1 MLGNLFGGQPM
12 EERNLSYQQVWG
24 SGIDVS
30 GFATWAGTV
39 VNQKNALEIGAA
51 YACVRLLSDT
61 ISTLPLDTFIRRD
74 GNRLPYTPRPD
85 WVYEPE
91 GPGTSRIE
99 YYKQIVVSML
109 LSHGAVVQILRNGA
123 GAIVA
128 LQPLDPTRVDIRRN
142 KETRLREFVID
153 GGQAVLSSEDVL
165 YIPEMRRPGSLKGVS
180 RVDELKQTLG
190 LAKALDEF
198 ASRYFSN
205 GANTSGIIEFP
216 GNLTQEQAKDL
227 VDSFEAGHKGLKKAH
242 RPGVLSGGA
251 KFTKTGSDGEQ
262 AQMLES
268 RQFSVEEVARVFRVP
283 PSMIGLN
290 TPGAMSYASVE
301 HNAMSFV
308 RFSLTPLISA
318 IEEAHNRLLPGDVFL
333 RFNMDGLLRGDSATQ
348 AQVFSTG
355 LQAGY
360 LSVNDVRG
368 LMDLRPVDNG
378 DTPRVPLANID
389 IQDAGVVAEDR
400 KVLMAQR
407 LITAGFDPA
416 ETMQAMGLPT
426 ITHTGLP
433 SVMLQGISQIAPDDP
448 QSAYP
453 ASED

>member
-61 ISTLPLDTFIRRD
+61 ISTLPVDTFIRRD
-74 GNRLPYTPRPD
+74 GNRLPYRPRPA

-91 GPGTSRIE
+91 GPGSSRIE

-109 LSHGAVVQILRNGA
+109 LSHGAVVQILRNGT
-123 GAIVA
+123 GEIVA
-128 LQPLDPTRVDIRRN
+128 LQPIDPTRVDIRRN
-142 KETRLREFVID
+142 PATRLREFVID
-153 GGQAVLSSEDVL
+153 GGQAVLPGEDVL

-205 GANTSGIIEFP
+205 GANTSGMIEFP

-227 VDSFEAGHKGLKKAH
+227 VDAFEAGHKGLKKAH

-251 KFTKTGSDGEQ
+251 KFVKTGSDGEQ
-262 AQMLES
+262 AQMLQS
-268 RQFSVEEVARVFRVP
+268 RQFAVEEVARVFRCP

-301 HNAMSFV
+301 HNAIQFT
-308 RFSLTPLISA
+308 RYSLTPLIAA

-333 RFNMDGLLRGDSATQ
+333 RVNMDGLLRGDSATQ
-348 AQVFSTG
+348 AQVFSTA

-360 LSVNDVRG
+360 MSVNEARG
-368 LMDLRPVDNG
+368 LMDLRPVDGGEN
-378 DTPRVPLANID
+378 PRVPLANIAVNSAS
-389 IQDAGVVAEDR
+389 IVEERERVE
-400 KVLMAQR
+400 MASKLVQS
-407 LITAGFDPA
+407 GYDPA
-416 ETMQAMGLPT
+416 DVLSALGLPAMA
-426 ITHTGLP
+426 HTGLA
-433 SVMLQGISQIAPDDP
+433 SNQLQ
-448 QSAYP
+448 P
-453 ASED
+453 AENAQV

>member
-1 MLGNLFGGQPM
+1 MLARLFGGQPL

-61 ISTLPLDTFIRRD
+61 ISTLPVDTFIRRD
-74 GNRLPYTPRPD
+74 GNRLPYRPRPA

-91 GPGTSRIE
+91 GPGSSRIE

-123 GAIVA
+123 GEIVA

-142 KETRLREFVID
+142 RETRLREFVID
-153 GGQAVLSSEDVL
+153 GGQAILPGEDVL

-262 AQMLES
+262 AQMLQS
-268 RQFSVEEVARVFRVP
+268 RQFAVEEVARVFRVP

-301 HNAMSFV
+301 HNAIQFT
-308 RFSLTPLISA
+308 RYSLTPLIAA
-318 IEEAHNRLLPGDVFL
+318 IEEAHNRLLPGEVFL
-333 RFNMDGLLRGDSATQ
+333 RVNMDGLLRGDSATQ
-348 AQVFSTG
+348 AQVFSTA

-360 LSVNDVRG
+360 MSVNEARG
-368 LMDLRPVDNG
+368 LMDMRPVEGG
-378 DTPRVPLANID
+378 DAPRVPLANIAVGS
-389 IQDAGVVAEDR
+389 AGIVEERERVE
-400 KVLMAQR
+400 MASKLVQS
-407 LITAGFDPA
+407 GYDPA
-416 ETMQAMGLPT
+416 AVLAALGLPPMA
-426 ITHTGLP
+426 HTGLA
-433 SVMLQGISQIAPDDP
+433 SNQLQ
-448 QSAYP
+448 P
-453 ASED
+453 AENAQV

>member
-1 MLGNLFGGQPM
+1 MLANLFGGQPL

-61 ISTLPLDTFIRRD
+61 ISTLPVDTFIRRD
-74 GNRLPYTPRPD
+74 GNRLPYRPRPA

-91 GPGTSRIE
+91 GPGSSRIE

-109 LSHGAVVQILRNGA
+109 LSHGAVVQILRNGN
-123 GAIVA
+123 GEIVA

-142 KETRLREFVID
+142 RETRLREFVID
-153 GGQAVLSSEDVL
+153 GGQAILPGEDVL

-262 AQMLES
+262 AQMLQS
-268 RQFSVEEVARVFRVP
+268 RQFAVEEVARVFRVP

-301 HNAMSFV
+301 HNAIQFT
-308 RFSLTPLISA
+308 RYSLTPLIAA
-318 IEEAHNRLLPGDVFL
+318 IEEAHNRLLPGDSFL
-333 RFNMDGLLRGDSATQ
+333 RVNMDGLLRGDSATQ
-348 AQVFSTG
+348 AQVFSTA

-360 LSVNDVRG
+360 MSVNEARG
-368 LMDLRPVDNG
+368 LMDMRPVEGG
-378 DTPRVPLANID
+378 DTPRVPLANIAVD
-389 IQDAGVVAEDR
+389 SAGIVEERERVEMAAKLVQSGYEPAA
-400 KVLMAQR
+400 VLSA
-407 LITAGFDPA
+407 L
-416 ETMQAMGLPT
+416 GLPAMP
-426 ITHTGLP
+426 HTGLA
-433 SVMLQGISQIAPDDP
+433 SNQLQ
-448 QSAYP
+448 P
-453 ASED
+453 AENAQV

>member
-61 ISTLPLDTFIRRD
+61 ISTLPVDTFIRRD
-74 GNRLPYTPRPD
+74 GNRLPYRPRPA

-91 GPGTSRIE
+91 GPGSSRIE

-109 LSHGAVVQILRNGA
+109 LSHGAVVQILRNGT
-123 GAIVA
+123 GEIVA

-142 KETRLREFVID
+142 RETRLREFVID
-153 GGQAVLSSEDVL
+153 GGQAILPGEDVL

-205 GANTSGIIEFP
+205 GANTSGMIEFP

-227 VDSFEAGHKGLKKAH
+227 VDAFEAGHKGLKKAH

-251 KFTKTGSDGEQ
+251 KFVKTGSDGEQ
-262 AQMLES
+262 AQMLQS
-268 RQFSVEEVARVFRVP
+268 RQFAVEEVARVFRCP

-301 HNAMSFV
+301 HNAIQFT
-308 RFSLTPLISA
+308 RYSLTPLIAA

-333 RFNMDGLLRGDSATQ
+333 RVNMDGLLRGDSATQ
-348 AQVFSTG
+348 AQVFSTA

-360 LSVNDVRG
+360 MSVNEARG
-368 LMDLRPVDNG
+368 LMDLRPVDGG
-378 DTPRVPLANID
+378 DNPRVPLANIAVAS
-389 IQDAGVVAEDR
+389 AGIVEERERVEMAAKLVQSGYEPAA
-400 KVLMAQR
+400 VLSA
-407 LITAGFDPA
+407 L
-416 ETMQAMGLPT
+416 GLPAMP
-426 ITHTGLP
+426 HTGLA
-433 SVMLQGISQIAPDDP
+433 SNQLQ
-448 QSAYP
+448 P
-453 ASED
+453 AENAQV

>member
-1 MLGNLFGGQPM
+1 MLGKLLGGQPI

-61 ISTLPLDTFIRRD
+61 ISTLPVDTFIRRD
-74 GNRLPYTPRPD
+74 GNRLPFRPRPA

-91 GPGTSRIE
+91 GPGSSRIE

-123 GAIVA
+123 GEIVA

-142 KETRLREFVID
+142 PATRLREFVID
-153 GGQAVLSSEDVL
+153 GGQAILPGEDVL

-262 AQMLES
+262 AQMLQS
-268 RQFSVEEVARVFRVP
+268 RQFAVEEVARVFRVP

-301 HNAMSFV
+301 HNAIQFT
-308 RFSLTPLISA
+308 RYSLTPLIAA
-318 IEEAHNRLLPGDVFL
+318 IEEAHNRLLPGDAFL
-333 RFNMDGLLRGDSATQ
+333 RVNMDGLLRGDSATQ
-348 AQVFSTG
+348 AQVFSTA

-360 LSVNDVRG
+360 MSVNEARG
-368 LMDLRPVDNG
+368 LMDMRPVEGG
-378 DTPRVPLANID
+378 DAPRVPLANIAVNSAS
-389 IQDAGVVAEDR
+389 IVEERERVE
-400 KVLMAQR
+400 MASKLVQS
-407 LITAGFDPA
+407 GYDPA
-416 ETMQAMGLPT
+416 AVLAALGLPPMA
-426 ITHTGLP
+426 HTGLA
-433 SVMLQGISQIAPDDP
+433 SNQLQ
-448 QSAYP
+448 P
-453 ASED
+453 AENAQV

>member
-61 ISTLPLDTFIRRD
+61 ISTLPVDTFIRRD
-74 GNRLPYTPRPD
+74 GNRLPYRPRPA

-91 GPGTSRIE
+91 GPGSSRIE

-109 LSHGAVVQILRNGA
+109 LSHGAVVQILRNGN
-123 GAIVA
+123 GEIVA

-142 KETRLREFVID
+142 PATRLREFVID
-153 GGQAVLSSEDVL
+153 GGQAVLPGEDVL

-205 GANTSGIIEFP
+205 GANTSGMIEFP

-227 VDSFEAGHKGLKKAH
+227 VDAFEAGHKGLKKAH

-251 KFTKTGSDGEQ
+251 KFVKTGSDGEQ
-262 AQMLES
+262 AQMLQS
-268 RQFSVEEVARVFRVP
+268 RQFAVEEVARVFRCP

-301 HNAMSFV
+301 HNAIQFT
-308 RFSLTPLISA
+308 RYSLTPLIAA

-333 RFNMDGLLRGDSATQ
+333 RVNMDGLLRGDSATQ
-348 AQVFSTG
+348 ASVFSTA

-360 LSVNDVRG
+360 MSVNEARG
-368 LMDLRPVDNG
+368 LMDLRPVDGG
-378 DTPRVPLANID
+378 DSPRVPLANIAVAS
-389 IQDAGVVAEDR
+389 AGIVEERERVEMAAKLVQSGYEPVA
-400 KVLMAQR
+400 VLSA
-407 LITAGFDPA
+407 L
-416 ETMQAMGLPT
+416 GLPAMP
-426 ITHTGLP
+426 HTGLA
-433 SVMLQGISQIAPDDP
+433 SNQLQ
-448 QSAYP
+448 P
-453 ASED
+453 AENAQV

>member
-61 ISTLPLDTFIRRD
+61 ISTLPVDTFIRRD
-74 GNRLPYTPRPD
+74 GNRLPYRPRPA

-91 GPGTSRIE
+91 GPGSSRIE

-109 LSHGAVVQILRNGA
+109 LSHGAVVQILRNGN
-123 GAIVA
+123 GEIVA

-142 KETRLREFVID
+142 PATRLREFVID
-153 GGQAVLSSEDVL
+153 GGQAVLPGEDVL

-205 GANTSGIIEFP
+205 GANTSGMIEFP

-227 VDSFEAGHKGLKKAH
+227 VDAFEAGHKGLKKAH

-251 KFTKTGSDGEQ
+251 KFVKTGSDGEQ

-268 RQFSVEEVARVFRVP
+268 RQFAVEEVARVFRCP

-301 HNAMSFV
+301 HNAIQFT
-308 RFSLTPLISA
+308 RYSLTPLIAA

-333 RFNMDGLLRGDSATQ
+333 RVNMDGLLRGDSATQ
-348 AQVFSTG
+348 ASVFSTA

-360 LSVNDVRG
+360 MSVNDVRG
-368 LMDLRPVDNG
+368 LMDLRPVDGG
-378 DTPRVPLANID
+378 DSPRVPLANIAVAS
-389 IQDAGVVAEDR
+389 AGIVEERERVEMAAKLVQSGYEPAA
-400 KVLMAQR
+400 VLSA
-407 LITAGFDPA
+407 L
-416 ETMQAMGLPT
+416 GLPAMP
-426 ITHTGLP
+426 HTGLA
-433 SVMLQGISQIAPDDP
+433 SNQLQ
-448 QSAYP
+448 P
-453 ASED
+453 AENAQV

>member
-61 ISTLPLDTFIRRD
+61 ISTLPVDTFIRRD
-74 GNRLPYTPRPD
+74 GNRLPYRPRPA

-91 GPGTSRIE
+91 GPGSSRIE

-109 LSHGAVVQILRNGA
+109 LSHGAVVQILRNGN
-123 GAIVA
+123 GEIVA

-142 KETRLREFVID
+142 PATRLREFVID
-153 GGQAVLSSEDVL
+153 GGQAVLPGEDVL

-205 GANTSGIIEFP
+205 GANTSGMIEFP

-227 VDSFEAGHKGLKKAH
+227 VDAFEAGHKGLKKAH

-251 KFTKTGSDGEQ
+251 KFVKTGSDGEQ
-262 AQMLES
+262 AQMLQS
-268 RQFSVEEVARVFRVP
+268 RQFAVEEVARVFRVP

-301 HNAMSFV
+301 SNIISYA
-308 RFSLTPLISA
+308 RFSLAPLVA
-318 IEEAHNRLLPGDVFL
+318 CIEEAHNRLLPGDVFL
-333 RFNMDGLLRGDSATQ
+333 RVNMDGLLRGDSATQ

-360 LSVNDVRG
+360 LSVNDVRN
-368 LMDLRPVDNG
+368 LMDLRPVEGG
-378 DTPRVPLANID
+378 DTPRVPLANIAV
-389 IQDAGVVAEDR
+389 QSAGIVEERERVE
-400 KVLMAQR
+400 MAAKLVQS
-407 LITAGFDPA
+407 GYDPA
-416 ETMQAMGLPT
+416 DVLTALGLPPMG
-426 ITHTGLP
+426 HTGLA
-433 SVMLQGISQIAPDDP
+433 SNQLQ
-448 QSAYP
+448 P
-453 ASED
+453 AENVQV

>member
-1 MLGNLFGGQPM
+1 MLANLFGGQPM

-61 ISTLPLDTFIRRD
+61 ISTLPVDTFIRRD
-74 GNRLPYTPRPD
+74 GNRLPYRPRPA

-91 GPGTSRIE
+91 GPGSSRIE

-109 LSHGAVVQILRNGA
+109 LSHGAVVQILRNGN
-123 GAIVA
+123 GEIVA

-142 KETRLREFVID
+142 PATRLREFVID
-153 GGQAVLSSEDVL
+153 GGQAVLPGEDVL

-205 GANTSGIIEFP
+205 GANTSGMIEFP

-227 VDSFEAGHKGLKKAH
+227 VDAFEAGHKGLKKAH

-251 KFTKTGSDGEQ
+251 KFVKTGSDGEQ
-262 AQMLES
+262 AQMLQS
-268 RQFSVEEVARVFRVP
+268 RQFAVEEVARVFRVP

-301 HNAMSFV
+301 HNAIQFT
-308 RFSLTPLISA
+308 RYSLTPLIAA

-333 RFNMDGLLRGDSATQ
+333 RVNMDGLLRGDSATQ
-348 AQVFSTG
+348 ASVFSTA

-360 LSVNDVRG
+360 MSVNEARG
-368 LMDLRPVDNG
+368 LMDLRPVDGGEN
-378 DTPRVPLANID
+378 PRVPLANIAVSS
-389 IQDAGVVAEDR
+389 AGIVEERERVEMAAKLVQSGYEPAA
-400 KVLMAQR
+400 VLSA
-407 LITAGFDPA
+407 L
-416 ETMQAMGLPT
+416 GLPAMP
-426 ITHTGLP
+426 HTGLA
-433 SVMLQGISQIAPDDP
+433 SNQLQ
-448 QSAYP
+448 P
-453 ASED
+453 AENAQV

>member
-39 VNQKNALEIGAA
+39 GNQKNALEIGAA

-61 ISTLPLDTFIRRD
+61 ISTLPVDTFIRRD
-74 GNRLPYTPRPD
+74 GNRLPYRPRPA

-91 GPGTSRIE
+91 GPGSSRIE

-109 LSHGAVVQILRNGA
+109 LSHGAVVQILRNGN
-123 GAIVA
+123 GEIVA

-142 KETRLREFVID
+142 PATRLREFVID
-153 GGQAVLSSEDVL
+153 GGQAVLPGEDVL

-205 GANTSGIIEFP
+205 GANTSGMIEFP

-227 VDSFEAGHKGLKKAH
+227 VDAFEAGHKGLKKAH

-251 KFTKTGSDGEQ
+251 KFVKTGSDGEQ
-262 AQMLES
+262 AQMLQS
-268 RQFSVEEVARVFRVP
+268 RQFAVEEVARVFRCP

-301 HNAMSFV
+301 HNAIQFT
-308 RFSLTPLISA
+308 RYSLTPLIAA

-333 RFNMDGLLRGDSATQ
+333 RVNMDGLLRGDSATQ
-348 AQVFSTG
+348 AQVFSTA

-360 LSVNDVRG
+360 MSVNEARG
-368 LMDLRPVDNG
+368 LMDLRPVDGGEN
-378 DTPRVPLANID
+378 PRVPLANIAVNSAS
-389 IQDAGVVAEDR
+389 IVEERERVEMAAKLVQSGYEPAA
-400 KVLMAQR
+400 VLSA
-407 LITAGFDPA
+407 L
-416 ETMQAMGLPT
+416 GLPAMP
-426 ITHTGLP
+426 HTGLA
-433 SVMLQGISQIAPDDP
+433 SNQLQ
-448 QSAYP
+448 P
-453 ASED
+453 AENAQV

>member
-1 MLGNLFGGQPM
+1 MLANLFGGQPM

-61 ISTLPLDTFIRRD
+61 ISTLPVDTFIRRD
-74 GNRLPYTPRPD
+74 GNRLPYRPRPA

-91 GPGTSRIE
+91 GPGSSRIE

-109 LSHGAVVQILRNGA
+109 LSHGAVVQILRNGN
-123 GAIVA
+123 GDIVA

-142 KETRLREFVID
+142 PATRLREFVID
-153 GGQAVLSSEDVL
+153 GGQAILPGEDVL

-205 GANTSGIIEFP
+205 GANTSGMIEFP

-227 VDSFEAGHKGLKKAH
+227 VDAFEAGHKGLKKAH

-251 KFTKTGSDGEQ
+251 KFVKTGSDGEQ

-268 RQFSVEEVARVFRVP
+268 RQFAVEEVARVFRVP

-301 HNAMSFV
+301 SNIISYA
-308 RFSLTPLISA
+308 RFSLAPLVA
-318 IEEAHNRLLPGDVFL
+318 CIEEAHNRLLPGDVFL
-333 RFNMDGLLRGDSATQ
+333 RVNMDGLLRGDSATQ
-348 AQVFSTG
+348 AQVFSTA

-360 LSVNDVRG
+360 MSVNEARG
-368 LMDLRPVDNG
+368 LMDLRPVDGG
-378 DTPRVPLANID
+378 DAPRVPLANIAVNSAS
-389 IQDAGVVAEDR
+389 IVEERERVE
-400 KVLMAQR
+400 MASKLVQS
-407 LITAGFDPA
+407 GYDPA
-416 ETMQAMGLPT
+416 DVLSALGLPAMA
-426 ITHTGLP
+426 HTGLA
-433 SVMLQGISQIAPDDP
+433 SNQLQ
-448 QSAYP
+448 P
-453 ASED
+453 AENAQV

>member
-61 ISTLPLDTFIRRD
+61 ISTLPVDTFIRRD
-74 GNRLPYTPRPD
+74 GNRLPYRPRPA

-91 GPGTSRIE
+91 GPGSSRIE

-109 LSHGAVVQILRNGA
+109 LSHGAVVQILRNGN
-123 GAIVA
+123 GEIVA

-142 KETRLREFVID
+142 RETRLREFVID
-153 GGQAVLSSEDVL
+153 GGQAVLPGEDVL

-205 GANTSGIIEFP
+205 GANTSGMIEFP

-227 VDSFEAGHKGLKKAH
+227 VDAFEAGHKGLKKAH

-251 KFTKTGSDGEQ
+251 KFVKTGSDGEQ

-268 RQFSVEEVARVFRVP
+268 RQFAVEEVARVFRVP

-301 HNAMSFV
+301 HNAIQFT
-308 RFSLTPLISA
+308 RYSLTPLIAA

-333 RFNMDGLLRGDSATQ
+333 RVNMDGLLRGDSATQ
-348 AQVFSTG
+348 AQVFSTA

-360 LSVNDVRG
+360 MSVNEARG
-368 LMDLRPVDNG
+368 LMDLRPVDGG
-378 DTPRVPLANID
+378 DNPRVPLANIAVAS
-389 IQDAGVVAEDR
+389 AGIVEERERVEMAAKLVQSGYEPAA
-400 KVLMAQR
+400 VLSA
-407 LITAGFDPA
+407 L
-416 ETMQAMGLPT
+416 GLPAMP
-426 ITHTGLP
+426 HTGLA
-433 SVMLQGISQIAPDDP
+433 SNQLQ
-448 QSAYP
+448 P
-453 ASED
+453 AENAQV

>member
-61 ISTLPLDTFIRRD
+61 ISTLPVDTFIRRD
-74 GNRLPYTPRPD
+74 GNRLPYRPRPA

-91 GPGTSRIE
+91 GPGSSRIE

-109 LSHGAVVQILRNGA
+109 LSHGAVVQILRNGN
-123 GAIVA
+123 GEIVA

-142 KETRLREFVID
+142 PATRLREFVID
-153 GGQAVLSSEDVL
+153 GGQAVLAGEDVL

-205 GANTSGIIEFP
+205 GANTSGMIEFP

-227 VDSFEAGHKGLKKAH
+227 VDAFEAGHKGLKKAH

-251 KFTKTGSDGEQ
+251 KFVKTGSDGEQ

-268 RQFSVEEVARVFRVP
+268 RQFAVEEVARVFRVP

-301 HNAMSFV
+301 HNAIQFT
-308 RFSLTPLISA
+308 RYSLTPLIAA

-333 RFNMDGLLRGDSATQ
+333 RVNMDGLLRGDSATQ
-348 AQVFSTG
+348 AQVFSTA

-360 LSVNDVRG
+360 MSVNEARS
-368 LMDLRPVDNG
+368 LMDLRPVDGG
-378 DTPRVPLANID
+378 DNPRVPLANIAVAS
-389 IQDAGVVAEDR
+389 AGIVEERERVEMAAKLVQSGYEPAA
-400 KVLMAQR
+400 VLSA
-407 LITAGFDPA
+407 L
-416 ETMQAMGLPT
+416 GLPAMP
-426 ITHTGLP
+426 HTGLA
-433 SVMLQGISQIAPDDP
+433 SNQLQ
-448 QSAYP
+448 P
-453 ASED
+453 AENAQV

>member
-61 ISTLPLDTFIRRD
+61 ISTLPVDTFIRRD
-74 GNRLPYTPRPD
+74 GNRLPYRPRPA

-91 GPGTSRIE
+91 GPGSSRIE

-109 LSHGAVVQILRNGA
+109 LSHGAVVQILRNGN
-123 GAIVA
+123 GEIVA

-142 KETRLREFVID
+142 PATRLREFVID
-153 GGQAVLSSEDVL
+153 GGQAILPGEDVL

-205 GANTSGIIEFP
+205 GANTSGMIEFP

-227 VDSFEAGHKGLKKAH
+227 VDAFEAGHKGLKKAH

-251 KFTKTGSDGEQ
+251 KFVKTGSDGEQ

-268 RQFSVEEVARVFRVP
+268 RQFAVEEVARVFRVP

-301 HNAMSFV
+301 SNIISYA
-308 RFSLTPLISA
+308 RFSLAPLVA
-318 IEEAHNRLLPGDVFL
+318 CIEEAHNRLLPGDVFL
-333 RFNMDGLLRGDSATQ
+333 RVNMDGLLRGDSATQ
-348 AQVFSTG
+348 AQVFSTA

-360 LSVNDVRG
+360 MSVNEARG
-368 LMDLRPVDNG
+368 LMDLRPVDGG
-378 DTPRVPLANID
+378 DNPRVPLANIAVNSAS
-389 IQDAGVVAEDR
+389 IVEERERVE
-400 KVLMAQR
+400 MASKLVQS
-407 LITAGFDPA
+407 GYDPA
-416 ETMQAMGLPT
+416 DVLSALGLPAMA
-426 ITHTGLP
+426 HTGLA
-433 SVMLQGISQIAPDDP
+433 SNQLQ
-448 QSAYP
+448 P
-453 ASED
+453 AENAQV

>member
-1 MLGNLFGGQPM
+1 MLARLLGGQPL
-12 EERNLSYQQVWG
+12 EERNLSYQQIFG
-24 SGIDVS
+24 SGIDVT
-30 GFATWAGTV
+30 GFATWSGTAI
-39 VNQKNALEIGAA
+39 NERNALQVGAA

-61 ISTLPLDTFIRRD
+61 ISSLPVDTFIRRD
-74 GNRLPYTPRPD
+74 GNRLPYRPRPA

-91 GPGTSRIE
+91 GPGSSRIE
-99 YYKQIVVSML
+99 YYKQIVTSML
-109 LSHGAVVQILRNGA
+109 LSHGAVIQVLRNGA
-123 GAIVA
+123 GEVVA

-142 KETRLREFVID
+142 KQTRMREFVVD
-153 GGQAVLSSEDVL
+153 GGTAVLPGEDVL
-165 YIPEMRRPGSLKGVS
+165 YITEMRRPGSLKGVS

-205 GANTSGIIEFP
+205 GANTSGMIEFP

-251 KFTKTGSDGEQ
+251 KFVKTGADGEQ
-262 AQMLES
+262 SQMLQS
-268 RQFSVEEVARVFRVP
+268 RQFSVEEVARIFRVP

-301 HNAMSFV
+301 HNAIQFT
-308 RFSLTPLISA
+308 RYSLTPLIAS
-318 IEEAHNRLLPGDVFL
+318 IEEAHNRLLPGDVFM
-333 RFNMDGLLRGDSATQ
+333 RVNMDGLLRGDSATQ
-348 AQVFSTG
+348 AQVFSTA

-360 LSVNDVRG
+360 MSVNDVRG
-368 LMDLRPVDNG
+368 LIDMRPVEGG

-389 IQDAGVVAEDR
+389 IQEASIVAEDR

-407 LITAGFDPA
+407 LLQAGFDPA
-416 ETMQAMGLPT
+416 ETLAAMGLPN
-426 ITHTGLP
+426 IAHTGLP
-433 SVMLQGISQIAPDDP
+433 SVMLQGISQIDPEDP
-448 QSAYP
+448 QSVYQAG
-453 ASED
+453 

>member
-61 ISTLPLDTFIRRD
+61 ISTLPVDTFIRRD
-74 GNRLPYTPRPD
+74 GNRLPYRPRPS

-91 GPGTSRIE
+91 GPGSSRIE

-109 LSHGAVVQILRNGA
+109 LSHGAVVQILRNGN
-123 GAIVA
+123 GEIVA

-142 KETRLREFVID
+142 PATRLREFVID
-153 GGQAVLSSEDVL
+153 GGQAVLPGEDVL

-205 GANTSGIIEFP
+205 GANTSGMIEFP

-227 VDSFEAGHKGLKKAH
+227 VDAFEAGHKGLKKAH

-251 KFTKTGSDGEQ
+251 KFVKTGSDGEQ
-262 AQMLES
+262 AQMLQS
-268 RQFSVEEVARVFRVP
+268 RQFAVEEVARVFRCP

-301 HNAMSFV
+301 HNAIQFT
-308 RFSLTPLISA
+308 RYSLTPLIAA

-333 RFNMDGLLRGDSATQ
+333 RVNMDGLLRGDSATQ
-348 AQVFSTG
+348 ASVFSTA

-360 LSVNDVRG
+360 MSVNEARG
-368 LMDLRPVDNG
+368 LMDLRPVDGGEN
-378 DTPRVPLANID
+378 PRVPLANIAVAS
-389 IQDAGVVAEDR
+389 AGLVEERERVEMAAKLVQSGYEPAA
-400 KVLMAQR
+400 VLSA
-407 LITAGFDPA
+407 L
-416 ETMQAMGLPT
+416 GLPAMP
-426 ITHTGLP
+426 HTGLA
-433 SVMLQGISQIAPDDP
+433 SNQLQ
-448 QSAYP
+448 P
-453 ASED
+453 AENAQV

>member
-1 MLGNLFGGQPM
+1 MLGNLFGGQPL

-30 GFATWAGTV
+30 GFATWSGTV

-61 ISTLPLDTFIRRD
+61 ISTLPVDTFIRRD
-74 GNRLPYTPRPD
+74 GNRLPFRPRPA

-91 GPGTSRIE
+91 GPGSSRIE

-123 GAIVA
+123 GEVVA

-142 KETRLREFVID
+142 KQTRGREFVID
-153 GGQAVLSSEDVL
+153 GGQAVLPGEDVL
-165 YIPEMRRPGSLKGVS
+165 YITEMRRPGSLKGVS

-205 GANTSGIIEFP
+205 GANTSGMIEFP

-227 VDSFEAGHKGLKKAH
+227 VDAFEAGHKGLKKAH

-251 KFTKTGSDGEQ
+251 KFVKTGSDGEQ
-262 AQMLES
+262 AQMLQS
-268 RQFSVEEVARVFRVP
+268 RQFAVEEVARVFRVP

-301 HNAMSFV
+301 HNAIQFT
-308 RFSLTPLISA
+308 RYSLTPLIAA
-318 IEEAHNRLLPGDVFL
+318 IEEAHNRLLPGDSFL
-333 RFNMDGLLRGDSATQ
+333 RVNMDGLLRGDSATQ
-348 AQVFSTG
+348 AQVFSTA

-360 LSVNDVRG
+360 MSVNDVRG
-368 LMDLRPVDNG
+368 LMDLRPVAGG
-378 DTPRVPLANID
+378 DTPRVPLANIAVES
-389 IQDAGVVAEDR
+389 AGIVEERERVEMAAKLVQSGYDPTA
-400 KVLMAQR
+400 VLAALGLPAMPHSGLASNQ
-407 LITAGFDPA
+407 LQPA
-416 ETMQAMGLPT
+416 ENAQ
-426 ITHTGLP
+426 
-433 SVMLQGISQIAPDDP
+433 V
-448 QSAYP
+448 
-453 ASED
+453 

>member
-30 GFATWAGTV
+30 GFATWSGTV

-61 ISTLPLDTFIRRD
+61 ISTLPVDTFIRRD
-74 GNRLPYTPRPD
+74 GNRLPYRPRPA

-91 GPGTSRIE
+91 GPGSSRIE

-109 LSHGAVVQILRNGA
+109 LSHGAVVQILRNGN
-123 GAIVA
+123 GEIVA

-142 KETRLREFVID
+142 PATRLREFVID
-153 GGQAVLSSEDVL
+153 GGQAVLPGEDVL

-205 GANTSGIIEFP
+205 GANTSGMIEFP

-227 VDSFEAGHKGLKKAH
+227 VDAFEAGHKGLKKAH

-251 KFTKTGSDGEQ
+251 KFVKTGSDGEQ

-268 RQFSVEEVARVFRVP
+268 RQFAVEEVARVFRVP

-301 HNAMSFV
+301 HNAIQFT
-308 RFSLTPLISA
+308 RYSLTPLIAA

-333 RFNMDGLLRGDSATQ
+333 RVNMDGLLRGDSATQ
-348 AQVFSTG
+348 ASVFSTA

-360 LSVNDVRG
+360 MSVNEARG
-368 LMDLRPVDNG
+368 LMDLRPVDGG
-378 DTPRVPLANID
+378 DAPRVPLANIAVNSAS
-389 IQDAGVVAEDR
+389 IVEERERVE
-400 KVLMAQR
+400 MASKLVQS
-407 LITAGFDPA
+407 GYDPA
-416 ETMQAMGLPT
+416 DVLSALGLPAMA
-426 ITHTGLP
+426 HTGLA
-433 SVMLQGISQIAPDDP
+433 SNQLQ
-448 QSAYP
+448 P
-453 ASED
+453 AENAQV

>member
-1 MLGNLFGGQPM
+1 MLGNLFSGQPM

-61 ISTLPLDTFIRRD
+61 ISTLPVDTFIRRD
-74 GNRLPYTPRPD
+74 GNRLPYRPRPA

-91 GPGTSRIE
+91 GPGSSRIE

-109 LSHGAVVQILRNGA
+109 LSHGAVVQILRNGN
-123 GAIVA
+123 GEIVA

-142 KETRLREFVID
+142 PATRLREFVID
-153 GGQAVLSSEDVL
+153 GGQAVLPGEDVL

-205 GANTSGIIEFP
+205 GANTSGMIEFP

-227 VDSFEAGHKGLKKAH
+227 VDAFEAGHKGLKKAH

-251 KFTKTGSDGEQ
+251 KFVKTGSDGEQ
-262 AQMLES
+262 AQMLQS
-268 RQFSVEEVARVFRVP
+268 RMFAVEEVARVFRVP
-283 PSMIGLN
+283 PHMIGL
-290 TPGAMSYASVE
+290 TAPGTQSYASVE
-301 HNAMSFV
+301 ANAIQFT
-308 RFSLTPLISA
+308 RYSLTPLIAA

-333 RFNMDGLLRGDSATQ
+333 RVNMDGLLRGDSATQ
-348 AQVFSTG
+348 AQVFSTA

-360 LSVNDVRG
+360 MSVNEARS
-368 LMDLRPVDNG
+368 LMDLRPVDGG
-378 DTPRVPLANID
+378 DSPRVPLANIAVAS
-389 IQDAGVVAEDR
+389 AGIVEERERVEMAAKLVQSGYEPAA
-400 KVLMAQR
+400 VLSA
-407 LITAGFDPA
+407 L
-416 ETMQAMGLPT
+416 GLPAMP
-426 ITHTGLP
+426 HTGLA
-433 SVMLQGISQIAPDDP
+433 SNQLQ
-448 QSAYP
+448 P
-453 ASED
+453 AENAQV

>member
-1 MLGNLFGGQPM
+1 MLGKLLGGQPM

-30 GFATWAGTV
+30 GFATWSGTV

-61 ISTLPLDTFIRRD
+61 ISTLPVDTFIRRD
-74 GNRLPYTPRPD
+74 GNRLPYRPRPA

-91 GPGTSRIE
+91 GPGSSRIE

-109 LSHGAVVQILRNGA
+109 LSHGAVVQILRNGN
-123 GAIVA
+123 GEIVA

-142 KETRLREFVID
+142 RETRLREFVID
-153 GGQAVLSSEDVL
+153 GGQAILPGEDVL

-227 VDSFEAGHKGLKKAH
+227 VDAFEAGHKGLKKAH

-251 KFTKTGSDGEQ
+251 TFTKTGSDGEQ
-262 AQMLES
+262 AQMLQS
-268 RQFSVEEVARVFRVP
+268 RQFAVEEVARVFRVP

-301 HNAMSFV
+301 HNAIQFT
-308 RFSLTPLISA
+308 RYSLTPLIAA

-333 RFNMDGLLRGDSATQ
+333 RVNMDGLLRGDSATQ
-348 AQVFSTG
+348 AQVFSTA

-360 LSVNDVRG
+360 MSVNEARG
-368 LMDLRPVDNG
+368 LMDLRPVDGG
-378 DTPRVPLANID
+378 DNPRVPLANIAVAS
-389 IQDAGVVAEDR
+389 AGIVEERERVEMAAKLVQSGYEPAA
-400 KVLMAQR
+400 VLSA
-407 LITAGFDPA
+407 L
-416 ETMQAMGLPT
+416 GLPAMP
-426 ITHTGLP
+426 HTGLA
-433 SVMLQGISQIAPDDP
+433 SNQLQ
-448 QSAYP
+448 P
-453 ASED
+453 AENAQV

>member
-1 MLGNLFGGQPM
+1 
-12 EERNLSYQQVWG
+12 
-24 SGIDVS
+24 
-30 GFATWAGTV
+30 
-39 VNQKNALEIGAA
+39 
-51 YACVRLLSDT
+51 
-61 ISTLPLDTFIRRD
+61 LPVDTFIRRD
-74 GNRLPYTPRPD
+74 GNRLPFRPRPA

-91 GPGTSRIE
+91 GPGSSRIE

-123 GAIVA
+123 GEIVA

-142 KETRLREFVID
+142 PGTRLREFVID
-153 GGQAVLSSEDVL
+153 GGQAILPGEDVL

-262 AQMLES
+262 AQMLQS
-268 RQFSVEEVARVFRVP
+268 RQFAVEEVARVFRVP

-301 HNAMSFV
+301 HNAIQFT
-308 RFSLTPLISA
+308 RYSLTPLIAA
-318 IEEAHNRLLPGDVFL
+318 IEEAHNRLLPGDSFL
-333 RFNMDGLLRGDSATQ
+333 RVNMDGLLRGDSATQ
-348 AQVFSTG
+348 AQVFSTA

-360 LSVNDVRG
+360 MSVNEARG
-368 LMDLRPVDNG
+368 LMDMRPVEGG
-378 DTPRVPLANID
+378 DVPRVPLANIAVSSASIVEERERVEMAAKLVQSGYD
-389 IQDAGVVAEDR
+389 PAGVLSA
-400 KVLMAQR
+400 L
-407 LITAGFDPA
+407 
-416 ETMQAMGLPT
+416 GLPS
-426 ITHTGLP
+426 ITHTGLA
-433 SVMLQGISQIAPDDP
+433 SNQLQ
-448 QSAYP
+448 P
-453 ASED
+453 AENAQV

>member
-61 ISTLPLDTFIRRD
+61 ISTLPVDTFIRRD
-74 GNRLPYTPRPD
+74 GNRLPYRPRPA

-91 GPGTSRIE
+91 GPGSSRIE

-109 LSHGAVVQILRNGA
+109 LSHGAVVQILRNGN
-123 GAIVA
+123 GEIVA

-142 KETRLREFVID
+142 RETRLREFVID
-153 GGQAVLSSEDVL
+153 GGQAVLPGEDVL

-205 GANTSGIIEFP
+205 GANTSGMIEFP

-227 VDSFEAGHKGLKKAH
+227 VDAFEAGHKGLKKAH

-251 KFTKTGSDGEQ
+251 KFVKTGSDGEQ

-268 RQFSVEEVARVFRVP
+268 RQFAVEEVARVFRCP

-301 HNAMSFV
+301 HNAIQFT
-308 RFSLTPLISA
+308 RYSLTPLIAA

-333 RFNMDGLLRGDSATQ
+333 RVNMDGLLRGDSATQ
-348 AQVFSTG
+348 ASVFSTA

-360 LSVNDVRG
+360 MSVNEARG
-368 LMDLRPVDNG
+368 LMDLRPVDGG
-378 DTPRVPLANID
+378 DSPRVPLANIAVAS
-389 IQDAGVVAEDR
+389 AGIVEERERVEMAAKLVQSGYEPAA
-400 KVLMAQR
+400 VLSA
-407 LITAGFDPA
+407 L
-416 ETMQAMGLPT
+416 GLPAMP
-426 ITHTGLP
+426 HTGLA
-433 SVMLQGISQIAPDDP
+433 SNQLQ
-448 QSAYP
+448 P
-453 ASED
+453 AENAQV